1 VILDWRNYFENLR
14 DIDVLCAAVN
24 GSNLLQNMTL
34 TNCQIEEG
42 NLGEIFTKLKSKTL
56 QEINLCENNISNL
69 RATDMHDFL
78 ASNLRLYRLEL
89 SGNQFNEQDILHV
102 SDALRQ
108 NTTLRRM
115 HLGYVD
121 DLPNNWRLLKS
132 AVFDFTSLNAAFN
145 SNHYC
150 HVIVLRHDKRP
161 IDICKFNS
169 CVDPTLNR
177 RKKIYCI
184 LSMRNIAQENVACF
198 ESDGIRTQHLPQIL
212 SLLKPFSEHYLHD
225 ENGAQDGIEQ
235 NPLSITYEIMRNWKM
250 PELYNFE
257 LKSDGVMNC

>member
-1 VILDWRNYFENLR
+1 
-14 DIDVLCAAVN
+14 
-24 GSNLLQNMTL
+24 MTL

-161 IDICKFNS
+161 IDICKFNT
-169 CVDPTLNR
+169 CVDPNFNR
-177 RKKIYCI
+177 RKKIYFI
-184 LSMRNIAQENVACF
+184 LSMCNIAQENVACF
-198 ESDGIRTQHLPQIL
+198 ESDGIRTKHIPQIL

-225 ENGAQDGIEQ
+225 ENSPQDVIEQ